1 MNEYEKKIK
10 KNYIEL
16 GITIIVTIV
25 SLILYLTVKNE
36 YVVDAMR
43 SVFWLSLYI
52 SGIYILSTTI
62 LLEEKNN
69 IKNVKNGIIKYA
81 PYMVNKNEFI
91 DECKTGLLH
100 SIVRIDGKI
109 YELEVQLNEKN
120 VKKYDKFIC
129 YINDNEI
136 IGLDKFLNFKYDGV
150 HCLNELDKI
159 EFLEYNENDPREYFI
174 NRVL

>member
-1 MNEYEKKIK
+1 MDKYKKT
-10 KNYIEL
+10 YIEL
-16 GITIIVTIV
+16 GITITVTIV
-25 SLILYLTVKNE
+25 SLILYLTIKNE

-52 SGIYILSTTI
+52 SGIYIFSTII

-81 PYMVNKNEFI
+81 PFMVNKNEFI

-100 SIVRIDGKI
+100 SIVKIDGKI
-109 YELEVQLNEKN
+109 YELEVQIDEKN
-120 VKKYDKFIC
+120 VKKYDKFVC
-129 YINDNEI
+129 YIDENKI
-136 IGLDKFLNFKYDGV
+136 IGLDNFLNFKYDGA
-150 HCLNELDKI
+150 HCLNELNKI